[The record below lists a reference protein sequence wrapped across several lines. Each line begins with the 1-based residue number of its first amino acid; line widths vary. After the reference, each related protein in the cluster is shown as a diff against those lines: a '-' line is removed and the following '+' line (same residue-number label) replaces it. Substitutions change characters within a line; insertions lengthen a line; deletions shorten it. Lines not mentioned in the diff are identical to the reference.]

1 MTDRSVSDRK
11 RAAILDAGRRVF
23 SKKGYAETA
32 VEDVA
37 DEAQIAKGTLYL
49 YFKSKEELYMAVL
62 AGDLR
67 QMWAEAR
74 AEMDR
79 AEGFREKLRAF
90 FRVRLEFAKAHEDF
104 YRIYL
109 AEYGSTFVKAPV
121 SREVM
126 QLFRANMRQVA
137 QVVEEACQ
145 RGEIRPVSAG
155 PVAAALFDISRGLLE
170 RRLLNWQEFRVRDEI
185 EFTINLL
192 TEGLAAP
199 RKRPVI
205 SKSKRALQR
214 ATLLLLLFL
223 LPAAVRAQFGGGG
236 GAEGGATRAKQ
247 MPLSGRIGQ
256 PQSAYDGSTPSVE
269 TAGPPL
275 QLSLAESIRRGL
287 QYNLGAAGFQQS
299 IRQAQGQRLSE
310 LANLLPN
317 VSTGLFLDEQQTN
330 LAVYGFKFSLPGF
343 SFPGVVG
350 PYHYF
355 DLRGRVTQT
364 IANLTEMRNYRAAE
378 QTERATSL
386 SAQDARDVV
395 VLAVTTGYLS
405 VISSAAS
412 VESIRVQVAAAQ
424 TTYQQAADRHNAGLS
439 ARIDVTRSQVELQ
452 TQQQRL
458 TAQETDLAKRR
469 IQFGRA
475 IGLPPGQEFALS
487 DTVPYAPLSDL
498 TMEQALARAAANR
511 SDLKSAEAQ
520 VQAAELARK
529 AAVAERYPTAEFNGD
544 YGVIGPSP
552 QNSHGTFAVSAT
564 LRVPVWQGGRVR
576 GDILQADA
584 VLQQRRLEYQD
595 LRARVDADIRQAFL
609 DLGAAASLIAL
620 AESNRNLAQDTLS
633 QARDRFAAGVADT
646 IEVVQAQEA
655 VAAAEQDYINS
666 LLTHNLAKAS
676 LARAMGQADQ
686 GVQRLLG
693 KP

>member
-11 RAAILDAGRRVF
+11 RAAILDAARRVF
-23 SKKGYAETA
+23 SRKGYAETA

-37 DEAQIAKGTLYL
+37 DEAHVAKGTLYL

-67 QMWAEAR
+67 QMTADAR
-74 AEMDR
+74 TEMDR

-90 FRVRLEFAKAHEDF
+90 FRVRLEFARAHEDF

-109 AEYGSTFVKAPV
+109 AEYGSMFVKAPV

-137 QVVEEACQ
+137 QVVEDASK
-145 RGEIRPVSAG
+145 RGEIAPVPAG

-170 RRLLNWQEFRVRDEI
+170 RRLLGWQEFRVRDEI
-185 EFTINLL
+185 DFTIDLL
-192 TEGLAAP
+192 SEGLVQQ
-199 RKRPVI
+199 RKRPAAA
-205 SKSKRALQR
+205 KSRRALQK
-214 ATLLLLLFL
+214 ASLAILLVLM
-223 LPAAVRAQFGGGG
+223 PALARAQFGGGAG
-236 GAEGGATRAKQ
+236 ERSEGRATQ
-247 MPLSGRIGQ
+247 LQLSGKIEQ
-256 PQSAYDGSTPSVE
+256 PPSAYEGSTPYSN
-269 TAGPPL
+269 TPGPPL
-275 QLSLAESIRRGL
+275 QLSLADSVRRGL

-299 IRQAQGQRLSE
+299 IRQEQGRRWAE

-317 VSTGLFLDEQQTN
+317 VSTSLLLDSQQTN
-330 LAVYGFKFSLPGF
+330 LAVYGFRFSAPGF
-343 SFPGVVG
+343 NIPGVVG

-364 IANLTEMRNYRAAE
+364 IANLTDLRNYRAAE
-378 QTERATSL
+378 QTERATGL

-395 VLAVTTGYLS
+395 ALAVTNGYLS
-405 VISSAAS
+405 VMSSAAS
-412 VESIRVQVAAAQ
+412 VESIRAQVAAAQ
-424 TTYQQAADRHNAGLS
+424 ATFQQAVDRHNAGLS

-458 TAQETDLAKRR
+458 TAQETDVAKRR
-469 IQFGRA
+469 IQFGRV
-475 IGLPPGQEFALS
+475 IGLPPAQEFSLT
-487 DTVPYAPLSDL
+487 DTAPYAPLSDL
-498 TMEQALARAAANR
+498 TMEQALARAYENR
-511 SDLKSAEAQ
+511 SDLKAAQAQ
-520 VQAAELARK
+520 VQAAEIARK
-529 AAVAERYPTAEFNGD
+529 AAIAERYPSAELSGD
-544 YGVIGPSP
+544 YGVIGTSP
-552 QNSHGTFAVSAT
+552 QNSHGTFAVTAT

-576 GDILQADA
+576 GDIEQADA
-584 VLQQRRLEYQD
+584 ALQQRRLEYND
-595 LRARVDADIRQAFL
+595 LRGRVDADIRQAFL
-609 DLGAAASLIAL
+609 DLGDAASRIAV
-620 AESNRNLAQDTLS
+620 ADSSRNLAQETLS

-655 VAAAEQDYINS
+655 VAAAEQDYIGS
-666 LLTHNLAKAS
+666 LLAHNLAKAS

-686 GVQRLLG
+686 GVQQLLG